1 MLQQGKLWDMD
12 FSIPVQIIVIDC
24 PKSLS
29 VNEDK
34 LTATMKRL
42 ENLPLDFLVQTSGIL
57 LMDKLVMFFF
67 IERNKNRNQLKEQI
81 YRLANYVFSDLHEI
95 MPEIP
100 IRLGVGKLYPSNAY
114 LFKSYQEA
122 KLSLK
127 LSQYQESSNKIAFYE
142 ELGIIRLLSQ
152 INNEVLR
159 NYAKEQVGELEIYDQ
174 ENTTDLIL
182 TVKTYCENNGD
193 INKTA
198 EALYIHQNTLRNRIK
213 KIEQILRKDLNNI
226 EHLLDIFTAI
236 IIMRILDY
244 TT

>member
-1 MLQQGKLWDMD
+1 M
-12 FSIPVQIIVIDC
+12 
-24 PKSLS
+24 
-29 VNEDK
+29 
-34 LTATMKRL
+34 
-42 ENLPLDFLVQTSGIL
+42 
-57 LMDKLVMFFF
+57 
-67 IERNKNRNQLKEQI
+67 
-81 YRLANYVFSDLHEI
+81 ANHVYSDLHEI

-100 IRLGVGKLYPSNAY
+100 IRFGVGKLYPSNAY

-122 KLSLK
+122 KFSLK
-127 LSQYQESSNKIAFYE
+127 LSQYQESSNNKIAFYE
-142 ELGIIRLLSQ
+142 ELGIIRCLLSQ

-159 NYAKEQVGELEIYDQ
+159 NYAKEQVGELEIYNQ
-174 ENTTDLIL
+174 ENTTNLIL

-193 INKTA
+193 INKMA

-226 EHLLDIFTAI
+226 EHLFNIFTAV